1 MQEVELNE
9 IAEIIS
15 GLSYRRYLDDEGIDF
30 DVVVQRSIKK
40 DGELSD
46 FENLSLK
53 GDIKE
58 RFFTHPGDVLMK
70 MTYPY
75 DVVCANQEGL
85 VVSDRIAI
93 IRLNKGYDADFISH
107 MLTNAHIKKQ
117 LHELGSSQKIPHTSL
132 KEIKKLKLI
141 VPDFKTQKAYGELLN
156 TINQKIVEDLKIVEY
171 DRNLKE
177 GILNQLWEEV
187 DVK

>member
-1 MQEVELNE
+1 MQKVELE
-9 IAEIIS
+9 DIAEISS
-15 GLSYRRYLDDEGIDF
+15 GLSYRRYLDDDGEEF
-30 DVVVQRSIKK
+30 DVVVQRSLRG
-40 DGELSD
+40 DGQLSD
-46 FENLSLK
+46 FERLTLK

-58 RFFTHPGDVLMK
+58 RFFTRKGDVLMK

-75 DVVCANQEGL
+75 DVVSTQTENL

-93 IRLNKGYDADFISH
+93 IRLKPDFDSDFIAH

-117 LHELGSSQKIPHTSL
+117 LHELGSSQKLPHTSL

-141 VPDFKTQKAYGELLN
+141 IPDLNTQKAYGELLN
-156 TINQKIVEDLKIVEY
+156 TINEKIMEDEKIIEY

-177 GILNQLWEEV
+177 GILNRLWESE
-187 DVK
+187 DVI